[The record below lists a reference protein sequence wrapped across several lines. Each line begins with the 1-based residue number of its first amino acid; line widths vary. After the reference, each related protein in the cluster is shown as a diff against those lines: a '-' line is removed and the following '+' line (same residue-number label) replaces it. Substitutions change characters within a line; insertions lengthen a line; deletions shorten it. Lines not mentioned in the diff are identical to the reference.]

1 MQNCIAINIYRVF
14 SYKILYQN
22 APCKSIAERV
32 NNDLDF
38 SLLGLT
44 TRYKVLIRQRSLT
57 CLPCVKGGA

>member
-1 MQNCIAINIYRVF
+1 MQNCIAINVYRVF

-44 TRYKVLIRQRSLT
+44 TGYKVLIL
-57 CLPCVKGGA
+57 